1 MPDEFDPYREAL
13 IVETQT
19 VWPDEY
25 DDWEPADRLLAED
38 KLHAEPDKAAL
49 VGIPP
54 PAHRLLPQDHRHAR
68 RSGANRH
75 VTHGGVVARQMEHI
89 SVPDTRSSAESQ
101 TVRVDLGRRS
111 YDIQIG
117 AGTLSSAGQF
127 VSDRCPLSRAV
138 VITDS
143 RVENPHA
150 KIAADSLAD
159 AGAEVDV
166 IVVEEGETSKSVAVA
181 EFLWNKL
188 LELAVDRKTVVAAV
202 GGGVVG
208 DLAGFVAATF
218 ARGLPLIQI
227 PTTLLAQVDSSVGG
241 KTGVNLPGAKNMV
254 GAFWQ
259 PLGVLIDTQTVKTQR
274 GRDYRSG
281 LAEIVKYGVILD
293 AELFTYL
300 EREAHNLLSRH
311 HDSLAHVVT
320 RSCQLKAQVVAGDE
334 REESGLRAIL
344 NYGHT
349 FAHAIEAVTGYGEL
363 LHGEA
368 VSIGMMCAA
377 RLASY
382 LGRVDTA
389 FVQRQ
394 QDLLVALELPV
405 ALDNAD
411 ADALLAAMAHDKK
424 VADGRLRF
432 VLPTRLGH
440 VEFVDDVPPEQVR
453 AALAGD

>member
-1 MPDEFDPYREAL
+1 
-13 IVETQT
+13 
-19 VWPDEY
+19 
-25 DDWEPADRLLAED
+25 
-38 KLHAEPDKAAL
+38 
-49 VGIPP
+49 
-54 PAHRLLPQDHRHAR
+54 
-68 RSGANRH
+68 
-75 VTHGGVVARQMEHI
+75 
-89 SVPDTRSSAESQ
+89 
-101 TVRVDLGRRS
+101 
-111 YDIQIG
+111 
-117 AGTLSSAGQF
+117 
-127 VSDRCPLSRAV
+127 
-138 VITDS
+138 
-143 RVENPHA
+143 
-150 KIAADSLAD
+150 
-159 AGAEVDV
+159 
-166 IVVEEGETSKSVAVA
+166 
-181 EFLWNKL
+181 
-188 LELAVDRKTVVAAV
+188 
-202 GGGVVG
+202 
-208 DLAGFVAATF
+208 
-218 ARGLPLIQI
+218 
-227 PTTLLAQVDSSVGG
+227 
-241 KTGVNLPGAKNMV
+241 MV

-293 AELFTYL
+293 AELFGYV
-300 EREAHNLLSRH
+300 EREAHDLLSRH
-311 HDSLAHVVT
+311 HDALAHVVT

-394 QDLLVALELPV
+394 QDLLVALQLPV

-424 VADGRLRF
+424 VAEGRLRF

-440 VEFVDDVPPEQVR
+440 VELVDDVPVEQVR
-453 AALAGD
+453 AAIGGD

>member
-1 MPDEFDPYREAL
+1 
-13 IVETQT
+13 V
-19 VWPDEY
+19 
-25 DDWEPADRLLAED
+25 
-38 KLHAEPDKAAL
+38 
-49 VGIPP
+49 
-54 PAHRLLPQDHRHAR
+54 
-68 RSGANRH
+68 S
-75 VTHGGVVARQMEHI
+75 
-89 SVPDTRSSAESQ
+89 DTRASAASQ
-101 TVRVDLGRRS
+101 TVRVNLGTRS
-111 YDIQIG
+111 YEIHIG

-127 VSDRCPLSRAV
+127 VSDRCQLSRAV
-138 VITDS
+138 VITDT

-150 KIAADSLAD
+150 KVAADSLAD

-166 IVVEEGETSKSVAVA
+166 IVVEEGETSKSIAVA
-181 EFLWNKL
+181 DLLWNKL
-188 LELAVDRKTVVAAV
+188 LELGADRKTVIVPV

-218 ARGLPLIQI
+218 ARGLPLVQV

-259 PLGVLIDTQTVKTQR
+259 PHGVLIDTQTVKTQR
-274 GRDYRSG
+274 ARDYRSG
-281 LAEIVKYGVILD
+281 LAEVVKYGVILD
-293 AELFTYL
+293 ADFFGYL

-311 HDSLAHVVT
+311 HDALAHVVT

-377 RLASY
+377 RLASF
-382 LGRVDTA
+382 LGRVDAA
-389 FVQRQ
+389 FVERQ
-394 QDLLVALELPV
+394 QNLLVALELPV
-405 ALDNAD
+405 ALDDAD
-411 ADALLAAMAHDKK
+411 ADAIVAAMGHDKK
-424 VADGRLRF
+424 SAHGRLRF
-432 VLPTRLGH
+432 ILPTRLGH
-440 VEFVDDVPPEQVR
+440 VELVDDVPLEHVR
-453 AALAGD
+453 AAIAGE